1 MWPPL
6 FQSRLLRV
14 KHTRYGPMMYNFNDV
29 YVGRSL
35 DLYGEYCVHEAR
47 LIMSALKPGMTALD
61 VGANIGALTVP
72 MAQAVGPAGRV
83 IAIEAQRVIHQMLCG
98 NMAIND
104 ITSARTI
111 LAAAGSRPETI
122 SVPRFEFDRPN
133 NLGGLAL
140 VAGANA
146 AMDPVDTIALDAL
159 GLDACHFIKIDV
171 EGMEREVLLGARDI
185 LKRHRPILYVENDR
199 KAKSEALLQLLFDH
213 DYRVWWHIPPLY
225 DQHNFFGNTTNVFGG
240 TVAIN
245 VLCLPKERS
254 PNVAGMT
261 EVAKPSDRPPGVEQG

>member
-1 MWPPL
+1 LWPPL
-6 FQSRLLRV
+6 LQSRLLRV
-14 KHTRYGPMMYNFNDV
+14 KHTRYGPMMYNMNDV

-35 DLYGEYCVHEAR
+35 DQYGEYCVHEAR

-61 VGANIGALTVP
+61 VGANIGALTLP

-83 IAIEAQRVIHQMLCG
+83 IAIEAQRAVYQMLCG

-104 ITSARTI
+104 ITNARAI
-111 LAAAGSRPETI
+111 LAAAGARPGTI
-122 SVPRFEFDRPN
+122 PVPRLEFDRPN
-133 NLGGLAL
+133 NIGGLAL
-140 VAGANA
+140 APGEDAT
-146 AMDPVDTIALDAL
+146 MDKVEVLTLDAL
-159 GLDACHFIKIDV
+159 DLDTCHFIKIDV
-171 EGMEREVLLGARDI
+171 EGMEREVLLGACDI

-199 KAKSEALLQLLFDH
+199 KAKSEALLELLFEH

-245 VLCLPKERS
+245 VLCLPKERA
-254 PNVAGMT
+254 PNVSGMK
-261 EVAKPSDRPPGVEQG
+261 EVAKPSYRPPGVEQG